1 MQSII
6 ITEADFSENL
16 KEVVAVKGFEIKA
29 LLERVN
35 EAVAKLEESEK
46 VSEML
51 EEIKQQESQLYQHM
65 VSVSVLAQ
73 QIALWLKWDE
83 REVECAALGG
93 LLHDIGI
100 FHEIGKKKRKIPF
113 KDELEGNGYEK
124 HITEAH
130 HLLKNLKIDV
140 EVIKAVLAHHERMDG
155 KGFPM
160 RLQGG
165 SINKIGRVIAVAD
178 AYDIYTMK
186 QKGEYACSVLIA
198 LKKMEDEG
206 GRKLDSGYV
215 QVFAEHIE
223 EILLNKNV
231 MLSDGRTGTIVM
243 INKYDLLY
251 PMVEYRGRTI
261 DLSMT
266 KRVYVEDLL

>member
-16 KEVVAVKGFEIKA
+16 KEIVVLKGFDIKA

-35 EAVAKLEESEK
+35 EAVEKLEEVQK
-46 VSEML
+46 VSAIL
-51 EEIKQQESQLYQHM
+51 EEIKQQEIQLYQHM
-65 VSVSVLAQ
+65 VSVSILAQ
-73 QIALWLKWDE
+73 QIAIWLKWDE
-83 REVECAALGG
+83 REIECAALGG

-100 FHEIGKKKRKIPF
+100 FHEMEKKKRKIPF

-140 EVIKAVLAHHERMDG
+140 EVMKAVLAHHERMDG

-186 QKGEYACSVLIA
+186 DKGEYASSVLIA
-198 LKKMEDEG
+198 LKKLEDEG

-215 QVFAEHIE
+215 QVFAEHIIE
-223 EILLNKNV
+223 YVLDKNV
-231 MLSDGRTGTIVM
+231 ALSDGRTGKIVM

-251 PMVEYRGRTI
+251 PIVECRGRSI

-266 KRVYVEDLL
+266 KRVYVEDIL